1 MAQVYPFPAFR
12 YNAGKVSYDRVLTQ
26 PYDKISPAMQEK
38 YYAADP
44 HNLIAIEKGLTFPD
58 DTPAGVSGEKN
69 VYTRAADAL
78 QSWIREQIVVQDTRP
93 CFYSYTQ
100 EYTVPGTNE
109 RLTRRGFIGAGK
121 LEEYSAGV
129 VFRHEHT
136 LSGPKADRLEL
147 LRHTQTHTGQLFF
160 LYSDPARVIDKI
172 LQQAESEAAPATELT
187 DEYNVI
193 HRLWVVWQP
202 ERIAAIHK
210 AMADQKLVIADGHHR
225 YETALNY
232 RDERRKESAREQGLP
247 DRAEAQDATASS
259 PSLATTASSPSLA
272 ATAASPSFSAAA
284 SAAAAQIA
292 GVAAEH
298 IEGASASVAT
308 ATAASLA
315 TGAIGTTGSA
325 QSNDS
330 AASIAAA
337 SYEAAPFECA
347 MMTFVNT
354 RSEGLTI
361 LPTHRVV
368 ANIPDFSWA
377 TVRRYLEPWF
387 AAEVFTFS
395 SDVEKSAMRDKF
407 LRRLVEARVSR
418 AIGVYP
424 TPEAGAKGGAK
435 GGAFYVLTLRPGAN
449 LAQLLPNVSPLQR
462 ELDVV
467 LLHDGILEPA
477 LGVTLAAATAEKNL
491 TYEREASAALDAV
504 DRRAAQVA
512 FLLNACS
519 VDQTWNIATSGEVM
533 PQKSTDFFPK
543 LMSGITMYR
552 V

>member
-1 MAQVYPFPAFR
+1 MAKVYPFPAFR
-12 YNAGKVSYDRVLTQ
+12 YNAGKVAYDRVLTQ
-26 PYDKISPAMQEK
+26 PYDKISPAMQDK

-44 HNLIAIEKGLTFPD
+44 HNLIAIEKGRVLPG
-58 DTPAGVSGEKN
+58 DTPAGASDGKGEKN
-69 VYTRAADAL
+69 VYTRAAEAL
-78 QSWIREQIVVQDTRP
+78 QKWIREQIVVQDTRP

-100 EYTVPGTNE
+100 EYTVPGTQQ

-232 RDERRKESAREQGLP
+232 RNERRKENAREQGLP

-259 PSLATTASSPSLA
+259 PSPS
-272 ATAASPSFSAAA
+272 ATAASPALSAAA

-292 GVAAEH
+292 GVAPDH

-315 TGAIGTTGSA
+315 TGATASPDSSP
-325 QSNDS
+325 SN
-330 AASIAAA
+330 AAA
-337 SYEAAPFECA
+337 SLEAAPYEAA

-368 ANIPDFSWA
+368 ANIPDFSWP

-387 AAEVFTFS
+387 AAEVFTFAN
-395 SDVEKSAMRDKF
+395 DAEKSATRDKF
-407 LRRLVEARVSR
+407 LKRLVEARASR

-424 TPEAGAKGGAK
+424 APESAN

-449 LAQLLPNVSPLQR
+449 LAQLLPNVGPLQR

-491 TYEREASAALDAV
+491 TYEREAGAALDAV
-504 DRRAAQVA
+504 DRKAAQVA